1 VTSRPGPGAGRRAS
15 PVRTVLPVA
24 LVALVLLPT
33 AARARSMDERFA
45 ECLACHGA
53 DGRSR
58 AAETPSL
65 GGQPSFFV
73 VAQLFLFREG
83 RRDNPAMITAAKGL
97 TNDDLLA
104 FAERVSK
111 LPPPPPPEEPV
122 DPVRFARGRTLTLR
136 HPCGVC
142 HNPDFSG
149 REQMP
154 RLANQREDYLL
165 KAMREYKS
173 GARLGYGGAM
183 AQELAGLADQ
193 DLVDLA
199 HFLGQI
205 RVTP

>member
-1 VTSRPGPGAGRRAS
+1 VTRARGP
-15 PVRTVLPVA
+15 RTVIRPSSVRAVFLASA
-24 LVALVLLPT
+24 LLT
-33 AARARSMDERFA
+33 AAPATAQSLDERFTV
-45 ECLACHGA
+45 CLACHGA
-53 DGRSR
+53 DGQSHIP
-58 AAETPSL
+58 ETPSL

-83 RRDNPAMITAAKGL
+83 RRDSPAMTAAAKGL
-97 TNDDLLA
+97 TNSDLTA
-104 FAERVSK
+104 FAERVAK
-111 LPPPPPPEEPV
+111 LPPPPPPGDAPEPA
-122 DPVRFARGRTLTLR
+122 RFARGRTLTLR

-165 KAMREYKS
+165 KSMREYKS

-183 AQELAGLADQ
+183 AQELAGLSDQ

-199 HFLGQI
+199 HFLSHQAAK
-205 RVTP
+205 P

>member
-1 VTSRPGPGAGRRAS
+1 MVIAPPPALA
-15 PVRTVLPVA
+15 VLVVA
-24 LVALVLLPT
+24 LLALVLLP
-33 AARARSMDERFA
+33 AGVARAQSVDERFTV
-45 ECLACHGA
+45 CLACHGV

-58 AAETPSL
+58 IPETPSL

-83 RRDNPAMITAAKGL
+83 RRDNPAMIAAAKGL

-104 FAERVSK
+104 FAERVAK
-111 LPPPPPPEEPV
+111 LPPPPPPEEPA
-122 DPVRFARGRTLTLR
+122 DPAGFARGRTLTLR

-149 REQMP
+149 REQIP

-183 AQELAGLADQ
+183 AQELAGLGDQ

-199 HFLGQI
+199 HFLSHLHP
-205 RVTP
+205 TP

>member
-1 VTSRPGPGAGRRAS
+1 VRRPS
-15 PVRTVLPVA
+15 PVRIALPVA
-24 LVALVLLPT
+24 LVVVALLHPAV
-33 AARARSMDERFA
+33 ARARSLDERFA

-53 DGRSR
+53 EGRSAR
-58 AAETPSL
+58 AETPSL

-83 RRDNPAMITAAKGL
+83 RRDNPDMIAAARGL

-104 FAERVSK
+104 FAERVSR
-111 LPPPPPPEEPV
+111 LPPPAPPEGPV
-122 DPVRFARGRTLTLR
+122 DPARFARGRGLTRR

-165 KAMREYKS
+165 KAMREYRS

-183 AQELAGLADQ
+183 AQELAGLGDE
-193 DLVDLA
+193 DLADLA
-199 HFLGQI
+199 HFLAHLG
-205 RVTP
+205 TSH